1 MDYKK
6 CGAIDCVWYD
16 TDCVLCDYCEYDR
29 RSDNAY
35 YEGREAG
42 EVMDAICGKM

>member
-16 TDCVLCDYCEYDR
+16 TDCALCDYCEYEKRD
-29 RSDNAY
+29 DVAH
-35 YEGREAG
+35 YEGHEAS
-42 EVMDAICGKM
+42 EMIDMI